1 MEKTFETVKLVT
13 IANGTVATGALRLEK
28 FLSKK
33 ASEVI
38 TKKMGDTFIICFSAE
53 LMNFKFSAIKWFDDF
68 RGKFYINNHS
78 IYFRIE
84 DDLMTCW

>member
-1 MEKTFETVKLVT
+1 MKTFEQVKLVT
-13 IANGTVATGALRLEK
+13 IANGTEATGALRLEK

-38 TKKMGDTFIICFSAE
+38 TKKIGDTFIICFSAE
-53 LMNFKFSAIKWFDDF
+53 LMTFKFSAIKWFEDF

-78 IYFRIE
+78 VYFRIE